1 MRPNT
6 AQTFRDQVDHTA
18 TAYAWRRLPG
28 RTASTASPRQG
39 RRRVDHTAVPRR
51 CRLLLDRTAAARWR
65 RPLMERTTRARSHPQ
80 LLHNPLPG
88 RGVGSRR
95 ATALLGAA
103 LVLGSLVAVPAA
115 AMQRPGPEQWADSAR
130 TEIQAARIHNDLQR
144 MRAARATVERAIA
157 AYPEYALL
165 LHYNGYALFREA
177 ELLRARQ
184 AQEDEI
190 RQRLEAAA
198 AALERS
204 AELEPMPETY
214 ALYSGALGQQI
225 GFSPFILGIRLGP
238 RSGEAMDRALEL
250 GPNNPRVWLL
260 RGIGAMFTPGMFG
273 GGLDKAEQ
281 YLEHAIDLFPDDRPA
296 PPAPAWGY
304 ADAYAWLGQV
314 HQTNGDLE
322 AARAAYEAA
331 LRIEPDYAWVR
342 GFLLPGLERAESS
355 IP

>member
-1 MRPNT
+1 MRPTT
-6 AQTFRDQVDHTA
+6 AQLFRNHVDHTA
-18 TAYAWRRLPG
+18 TAYERRGLQDRAATARPHRQLLGHHPPAHPG
-28 RTASTASPRQG
+28 RCVG
-39 RRRVDHTAVPRR
+39 W
-51 CRLLLDRTAAARWR
+51 RT
-65 RPLMERTTRARSHPQ
+65 
-80 LLHNPLPG
+80 
-88 RGVGSRR
+88 
-95 ATALLGAA
+95 ATALLAA
-103 LVLGSLVAVPAA
+103 GLALGWPMAAPAV
-115 AMQRPGPEQWADSAR
+115 AMQQPGPEKWADSAR
-130 TEIQAARIHNDLQR
+130 TEIQAARIHNDLER
-144 MRAARATVERAIA
+144 MRAARAIVERALA
-157 AYPEYALL
+157 AYPENALL
-165 LHYNGYALFREA
+165 LHYNGYALFRES

-184 AQEDEI
+184 ASEEQI

-204 AELEPMPETY
+204 AALEPMPETH

-225 GFSPFILGIRLGP
+225 GFSPLILGIRLGP

-273 GGLDKAEQ
+273 GGLDKAEE
-281 YLEHAIDLFPDDRPA
+281 YLEHAIDLFPEDRPA

-314 HQTNGDLE
+314 HQTNGELE
-322 AARAAYEAA
+322 AARTAYETA

-355 IP
+355 TS